1 MSRGSRALPIP
12 VDMAALGASKEGM
25 LELFLS
31 PATWSALVS
40 LTAMEV
46 VLGID
51 NLVFIS
57 VLTGK
62 LPPTQRRSIT
72 RIGVG
77 AALVLRVGMLFGISW
92 IMHLTTVLIQLGDH
106 GFTFKHL
113 ILLAGGLFLMFK
125 STSEIYE
132 KVEHREDHHEAKA
145 AEEVAEGAAAK
156 KAAKGAI
163 GAIAQIIAIDLVFSI
178 DSVVTAVGMVED
190 VPVMVVAMVVAVL
203 SMMVFAGS
211 IGAFV
216 EKHPSMKILA
226 LSFLLLIG
234 ALLVAES
241 LGQHISKGYIYFA
254 MAFSVLVELLNLR
267 FRTKGAKQAAAPPA

>member
-1 MSRGSRALPIP
+1 M
-12 VDMAALGASKEGM
+12 
-25 LELFLS
+25 FLQ

-62 LPPTQRRSIT
+62 LPDSQRKSIT

-77 AALVLRVGMLFGISW
+77 AALVLRIGMLFGISW
-92 IMHLTTVLIQLGDH
+92 IMHLTTVLVQLGEH

-113 ILLAGGLFLMFK
+113 ILLAGGLFLMWK

-132 KVEHREDHHEAKA
+132 KVEHKDDHHEEVA
-145 AEEVAEGAAAK
+145 AEDTAK
-156 KAAKGAI
+156 RSAKGAA
-163 GAIAQIIAIDLVFSI
+163 GTIAQIIAIDLVFSI

-203 SMMVFAGS
+203 SMMMFAGS

-267 FRTKGAKQAAAPPA
+267 FRTKDKKKAAA

>member
-1 MSRGSRALPIP
+1 ME
-12 VDMAALGASKEGM
+12 KF
-25 LELFLS
+25 LE
-31 PATWSALVS
+31 PATWTALAS

-62 LPPTQRRSIT
+62 LPPEQRKRIT
-72 RIGVG
+72 RIGVT
-77 AALVLRVGMLFGISW
+77 AALVLRVGMLFGLSW
-92 IMHLTTVLIQLGDH
+92 IMHLTAVLFSIGDH
-106 GFTFKHL
+106 GVTWKHL
-113 ILLAGGLFLMFK
+113 ILLAGGLFLMWK

-132 KVEHREDHHEAKA
+132 KVEHREDHAEAHA
-145 AEEVAEGAAAK
+145 GEDAAK
-156 KAAKGAI
+156 KAATNAT
-163 GAIAQIIAIDLVFSI
+163 GAIAQIIGIDLVFSI
-178 DSVVTAVGMVED
+178 DSIATAVGMVDD
-190 VPVMVVAMVVAVL
+190 VTVMVVAMLVAVT

-234 ALLVAES
+234 VLLVAEA

-254 MAFSVLVELLNLR
+254 MSFSVGVELLNLR
-267 FRTKGAKQAAAPPA
+267 FRSKAKR

>member
-1 MSRGSRALPIP
+1 
-12 VDMAALGASKEGM
+12 M
-25 LELFLS
+25 LELFLKPS
-31 PATWSALVS
+31 TWSALLS

-57 VLTGK
+57 VLTAK
-62 LPPTQRRSIT
+62 LPASQRRLIT

-77 AALVLRVGMLFGISW
+77 AALVLRIGMLFGISW
-92 IMHLTTVLIQLGDH
+92 IMHLSTVLVQLGDH

-113 ILLAGGLFLMFK
+113 ILLAGGLFLMWK
-125 STSEIYE
+125 STTEIYE
-132 KVEHREDHHEAKA
+132 KVENKEDHHEAVA
-145 AEEVAEGAAAK
+145 AEGAVK
-156 KAAKGAI
+156 KSASGATGAI
-163 GAIAQIIAIDLVFSI
+163 LQIIAIDLVFSV

-203 SMMVFAGS
+203 SMMAFAGS

-267 FRTKGAKQAAAPPA
+267 FRTKAVKKLA

>member
-1 MSRGSRALPIP
+1 MNP
-12 VDMAALGASKEGM
+12 AAL
-25 LELFLS
+25 
-31 PATWSALVS
+31 SALVS

-62 LPPTQRRSIT
+62 LPPDQRKRIT

-77 AALVLRVGMLFGISW
+77 AALVLRIGMLFGLSW
-92 IMHLTTVLIQLGDH
+92 IMHLTSVLFSIGDH
-106 GFTFKHL
+106 GVTWKHL
-113 ILLAGGLFLMFK
+113 ILLAGGLFLMWK
-125 STSEIYE
+125 ATKEIYE
-132 KVEHREDHHEAKA
+132 KVEHKEDHAEAKA
-145 AEEVAEGAAAK
+145 GEDAAAK
-156 KAAKGAI
+156 SKSSALGAI
-163 GAIAQIIAIDLVFSI
+163 VQIIGIDLVFSI
-178 DSVVTAVGMVED
+178 DSIATAVGMVD
-190 VPVMVVAMVVAVL
+190 SVPVMVIAMLIAVTT
-203 SMMVFAGS
+203 MTAFAGG

-234 ALLVAES
+234 VLLVAEA

-267 FRTKGAKQAAAPPA
+267 SRSKTEKEKAALTARG

>member
-1 MSRGSRALPIP
+1 MI
-12 VDMAALGASKEGM
+12 ET
-25 LELFLS
+25 FTS
-31 PATWSALVS
+31 PATWTALVS

-62 LPPTQRRSIT
+62 LPPEQRRRVT

-77 AALVLRVGMLFGISW
+77 AALVLRVGMLFGLSW
-92 IMHLTTVLIQLGDH
+92 IMHLTTVLVQVGDH
-106 GFTFKHL
+106 GVTWKHL
-113 ILLAGGLFLMFK
+113 ILLAGGLFLMWK
-125 STSEIYE
+125 ATREIYE
-132 KVEHREDHHEAKA
+132 KVEYREDHAEAKA
-145 AEEVAEGAAAK
+145 GEGAAK
-156 KAAKGAI
+156 KAASSAA
-163 GAIAQIIAIDLVFSI
+163 GAIAQIIGIDLVFSI
-178 DSVVTAVGMVED
+178 DSIATAVGMVED
-190 VPVMVVAMVVAVL
+190 VPVMVVAMLVAVL
-203 SMMVFAGS
+203 SMMAFAGS

-234 ALLVAES
+234 ALLVAEA

-254 MAFSVLVELLNLR
+254 MGFSVLVELLNLR
-267 FRTKGAKQAAAPPA
+267 FRQKKAQATGA

>member
-1 MSRGSRALPIP
+1 M
-12 VDMAALGASKEGM
+12 K
-25 LELFLS
+25 

-57 VLTGK
+57 VLISK
-62 LPPTQRRSIT
+62 LPADQRKFIT

-77 AALVLRVGMLFGISW
+77 AALLLRIALLFAISW
-92 IMHLTTVLIQLGDH
+92 IMHLDTVLLQLGDH

-113 ILLAGGLFLMFK
+113 ILFAGGLFLMFK
-125 STSEIYE
+125 ATSEIYE
-132 KVEHREDHHEAKA
+132 KVEHREDHHEAVA
-145 AEEVAEGAAAK
+145 AEGAVK
-156 KAAKGAI
+156 KSVSSVAGAI
-163 GAIAQIIAIDLVFSI
+163 VQIIAIDLVFSV

-234 ALLVAES
+234 TLLVAES

-267 FRTKGAKQAAAPPA
+267 FRSKVVKQVA

>member
-1 MSRGSRALPIP
+1 MI
-12 VDMAALGASKEGM
+12 
-25 LELFLS
+25 ELFS
-31 PATWSALVS
+31 NPATWTALVS

-62 LPPTQRRSIT
+62 LPKEQRRSVT
-72 RIGVG
+72 RTGVG

-92 IMHLTTVLIQLGDH
+92 IMHLTTVLFSLGAH
-106 GFTFKHL
+106 GVTWKHL
-113 ILLAGGLFLMFK
+113 ILLAGGLFLMWK
-125 STSEIYE
+125 ATTEIYE
-132 KVEHREDHHEAKA
+132 KVEHREDHAEAKA
-145 AEEVAEGAAAK
+145 GEDAAK
-156 KAAKGAI
+156 KSARSAA
-163 GAIAQIIAIDLVFSI
+163 GAIAQIIGIDLVFSI
-178 DSVVTAVGMVED
+178 DSIATAVGMVDE
-190 VPVMVVAMVVAVL
+190 VPVMVVAMLVAVT
-203 SMMVFAGS
+203 SMMAFAGS

-234 ALLVAES
+234 ALLVAEA

-254 MAFSVLVELLNLR
+254 MGFSVLVELLNMR
-267 FRTKGAKQAAAPPA
+267 FRQKAAPANSSATTPAQPG